1 MNEFKIRRKS
11 LNSIEIIQT
20 GMYLPKEKITNSQI
34 EKSLKLEEGYI
45 QKRTGIENRYYAT
58 KEKIEDIAYKATKE
72 IFSKDIKKEDIG
84 LIITATTSTDL
95 LMPGISNYIQKKL
108 EIEKCICLD
117 ILAGCSGYINALDIA
132 RLYLQDD
139 TIKKALVIGVDV
151 LSKNLKDDDVA
162 TKVVLSDGAGAI
174 LLGKNLNQSKK
185 YESNITSEID
195 SKGIL
200 TAKTEDKI
208 YMNGKEIYKYA
219 VTKTIENI
227 NELLEKSNETIEN
240 IKYIIPHQSNI
251 KIMNSIAN
259 RLKIDSNKMY
269 INIQCKGNTFCASI
283 PIAIDDMMRSNLVK
297 KGDKIILLG
306 YGGGLNTGS
315 ILMEI

>member
-1 MNEFKIRRKS
+1 M
-11 LNSIEIIQT
+11 NSIEIIQT

-208 YMNGKEIYKYA
+208 YMNGKDIYKYA

>member
-1 MNEFKIRRKS
+1 M
-11 LNSIEIIQT
+11 NSIEIIQT

-259 RLKIDSNKMY
+259 RLKINSNKMY

-283 PIAIDDMMRSNLVK
+283 PIAIDDMMRNNLVK

>member
-1 MNEFKIRRKS
+1 M
-11 LNSIEIIQT
+11 NSIEIIQT

-34 EKSLKLEEGYI
+34 EKSLNLEEGYI

-84 LIITATTSTDL
+84 LIITSTTSTNL

-108 EIEKCICLD
+108 EIEKCMCLD

-139 TIKKALVIGVDV
+139 YIKKALVIGVDV
-151 LSKNLKDDDVA
+151 LSKILKDDDVA

-283 PIAIDDMMRSNLVK
+283 PIAIDDMMRNNLVK

>member
-1 MNEFKIRRKS
+1 M
-11 LNSIEIIQT
+11 NSIEIIQT

-227 NELLEKSNETIEN
+227 NELLEKANETIEN

-283 PIAIDDMMRSNLVK
+283 PIAIDDMMRNNLVK

>member
-1 MNEFKIRRKS
+1 M
-11 LNSIEIIQT
+11 NSIEIIQT

-84 LIITATTSTDL
+84 LIIIATTSTDL

-108 EIEKCICLD
+108 EIEKCMCLD

-283 PIAIDDMMRSNLVK
+283 PIAIDDMMRNNLVK

>member
-1 MNEFKIRRKS
+1 MIIQKS

-20 GMYLPKEKITNSQI
+20 GKYLPKTKVTNLQL
-34 EKSLKLEEGYI
+34 EKSLNLEEGYI

-84 LIITATTSTDL
+84 LIITATTSTNL

-108 EIEKCICLD
+108 EIEKCMCLD

-139 TIKKALVIGVDV
+139 YIKKALVIGVDV
-151 LSKNLKDDDVA
+151 LSKILKDDDVA

-283 PIAIDDMMRSNLVK
+283 PIAIDDMMRNNLVK

>member
-1 MNEFKIRRKS
+1 M
-11 LNSIEIIQT
+11 NSIEIIQT

-283 PIAIDDMMRSNLVK
+283 PIAIDDMMKNELVK
-297 KGDKIILLG
+297 KGNKIILLG

>member
-1 MNEFKIRRKS
+1 M
-11 LNSIEIIQT
+11 NSIEIIQT

-34 EKSLKLEEGYI
+34 EKNLKLEEGYI

-84 LIITATTSTDL
+84 LIIIATTSTDL

-132 RLYLQDD
+132 RLYLQEDS
-139 TIKKALVIGVDV
+139 IKKALVIGVDV

-174 LLGKNLNQSKK
+174 LLGKSLNQNKK
-185 YESNITSEID
+185 YKSNITSEID
-195 SKGIL
+195 EKKIL
-200 TAKTEDKI
+200 TSKTGDKL

-227 NELLEKSNETIEN
+227 NELLRKSKETMEN
-240 IKYIIPHQSNI
+240 IKYIVPHQSNI
-251 KIMNSIAN
+251 KIMNSISN
-259 RLKIDSNKMY
+259 RLKIDTNKMY
-269 INIQCKGNTFCASI
+269 INIQNKGNTFCASI
-283 PIAIDDMMRSNLVK
+283 PIAIDDMMKNNLVK

-315 ILMEI
+315 ILLEI

>member
-1 MNEFKIRRKS
+1 M
-11 LNSIEIIQT
+11 NSIEIIQT

-72 IFSKDIKKEDIG
+72 IFFKRHKKRRYRSYNNSNNINRFINARNIK
-84 LIITATTSTDL
+84 LYS
-95 LMPGISNYIQKKL
+95 KKL

>member
-1 MNEFKIRRKS
+1 MIIQKS

-20 GMYLPKEKITNSQI
+20 GKYLPKTKVTNLQL
-34 EKSLKLEEGYI
+34 EKSLNLEEGYI

-58 KEKIEDIAYKATKE
+58 KEKIEDIAYKASKE

-84 LIITATTSTDL
+84 LIITATTSTNL

-108 EIEKCICLD
+108 EIEKCVCLD

-139 TIKKALVIGVDV
+139 YIKKALVIGVDV
-151 LSKNLKDDDVA
+151 LSKILKDDDVA

-195 SKGIL
+195 QRGIL
-200 TAKTEDKI
+200 TSKTEDKI

-283 PIAIDDMMRSNLVK
+283 PIAIDDMMKNELVK

>member
-1 MNEFKIRRKS
+1 MIIQKS

-20 GMYLPKEKITNSQI
+20 GKYLPKTKVTNLQL
-34 EKSLKLEEGYI
+34 EKSLNLEEGYI

-58 KEKIEDIAYKATKE
+58 KEKIEDIAYKASKE

-84 LIITATTSTDL
+84 LIITATTSTNL

-108 EIEKCICLD
+108 EIEKCMCLD

-139 TIKKALVIGVDV
+139 YIKKALVIGVDV
-151 LSKNLKDDDVA
+151 LSKILKDDDVA

-283 PIAIDDMMRSNLVK
+283 PIAIDDMMRNNLVK

>member
-1 MNEFKIRRKS
+1 M
-11 LNSIEIIQT
+11 NSIEIIQT

-84 LIITATTSTDL
+84 IIITATTSTDL